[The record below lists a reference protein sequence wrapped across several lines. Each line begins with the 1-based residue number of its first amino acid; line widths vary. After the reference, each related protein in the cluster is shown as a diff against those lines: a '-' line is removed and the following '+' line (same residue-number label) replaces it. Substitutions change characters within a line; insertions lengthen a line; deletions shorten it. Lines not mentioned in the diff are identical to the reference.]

1 MAWKVSASGQVWIA
15 ENNGNKFL
23 GNMQQVETFLD
34 EQDNVRRQQV
44 VEKIRMRR
52 AKRRMTKL
60 LNWLYNHNK

>member
-44 VEKIRMRR
+44 MEKIRMRR
-52 AKRRMTKL
+52 AKRRMIKL